1 MLHRELEQLSTG
13 HPMNDALKQLTTT
26 LEEMRA
32 TSHCGCVM
40 FGVLNLLCDALMSLS
55 VLWSSMGPDSVGF
68 SSSSNVVPPTDVT
81 EALQSLLQT
90 LKTTE
95 ENAQVMLEEIYSV
108 GSFFLQDCLLI

>member
-68 SSSSNVVPPTDVT
+68 SSSSNVT

-90 LKTTE
+90 LKMTE

-108 GSFFLQDCLLI
+108 GSFFLRDCLLI